1 MRLSYLR
8 NRAHFLNYNRV
19 VNRTGEK
26 RALLKSLIAL
36 LLVIGCLWASQWQYH
51 RGQDRSS
58 RNATIEAH
66 VNIPAED
73 LESLKSDVE
82 LNEWRAV
89 KTSGTFDADTQILLR
104 NRYFEGKY
112 GYAVLTRFTTKSGD
126 SIWVDRGWVAAGAS
140 ATVAPVTPK
149 VPTGLV
155 SITAR
160 LRLDSSLPSGSFF
173 ALPVNRDGD
182 LISKL
187 NAQSGS
193 ASENYYLDLISG
205 SDPLLTPNAPA
216 EIPSLS
222 DGPHLAYAVQWILF
236 AGLVI
241 YGRYLI
247 RKMDLTSG
255 EVLPSKEL

>member
-1 MRLSYLR
+1 VKRS
-8 NRAHFLNYNRV
+8 
-19 VNRTGEK
+19 GEK
-26 RALLKSLIAL
+26 HSIFKSLVAILLIA
-36 LLVIGCLWASQWQYH
+36 GCLWASQWQFH
-51 RGQDRSS
+51 RGEDRKA
-58 RNATIEAH
+58 RNNTIEEH
-66 VNIPAED
+66 IKIPE
-73 LESLKSDVE
+73 VE
-82 LNEWRAV
+82 LTTLTSNVKLHEWRSVTA
-89 KTSGTFDADTQILLR
+89 TGRFDADEQILLR

-112 GYAVLTRFTTKSGD
+112 GYAVLTRFTTEGGD

-140 ATVAPVTPK
+140 ATIAPETPP

-155 SITAR
+155 SIIAR
-160 LRLDSSLPSGSFF
+160 LRLDYSLPSGSFF
-173 ALPVNRDGD
+173 ALPINRDGE

-193 ASENYYLDLISG
+193 SSEDYYLDLVSG
-205 SDPLLTPNAPA
+205 SVPDLTPTAPA
-216 EIPSLS
+216 QIPSLS

-236 AGLVI
+236 AGLVV

>member
-1 MRLSYLR
+1 M
-8 NRAHFLNYNRV
+8 NRS
-19 VNRTGEK
+19 GEK
-26 RALLKSLIAL
+26 RAALKSLVAILLIA
-36 LLVIGCLWASQWQYH
+36 GCLWASQWQYH
-51 RGQDRSS
+51 RGEDRKT
-58 RNATIEAH
+58 RNDNIESQ
-66 VNIPAED
+66 IKFPAVD
-73 LESLKSDVE
+73 LLTLSSDV
-82 LNEWRAV
+82 NAHEWRTV
-89 KTSGTFDADTQILLR
+89 TTSGTFDANQQILLR

-112 GYAVLTRFTTKSGD
+112 GYAVLTRFTTDGGD

-140 ATVAPVTPK
+140 ATVAPETPS
-149 VPTGLV
+149 VPRGVV

-173 ALPVNRDGD
+173 ALPINRDGD

-193 ASENYYLDLISG
+193 DSEDYYLDLISG
-205 SDPLLTPNAPA
+205 SLPELTPSAPSQ
-216 EIPSLS
+216 IPSLS

-236 AGLVI
+236 AGLVV

>member
-1 MRLSYLR
+1 MIRS
-8 NRAHFLNYNRV
+8 
-19 VNRTGEK
+19 GEK
-26 RALLKSLIAL
+26 RAILKSLVAILLIA
-36 LLVIGCLWASQWQYH
+36 GCLWASQWQYH
-51 RGQDRSS
+51 RGEDRKN
-58 RNATIEAH
+58 RNDNIESQ
-66 VNIPAED
+66 IKFPAVD
-73 LESLKSDVE
+73 LLSLSSDV
-82 LNEWRAV
+82 NAHEWRTV
-89 KTSGTFDADTQILLR
+89 TTSGTFDANQQILLR

-112 GYAVLTRFTTKSGD
+112 GYAVLTRFTTDGGD

-140 ATVAPVTPK
+140 ATVAPETPS
-149 VPTGLV
+149 VPRGVV

-173 ALPVNRDGD
+173 ALPVNRNGD

-193 ASENYYLDLISG
+193 DSEDYYLDLISG
-205 SDPLLTPNAPA
+205 SLPELTPSAPSQ
-216 EIPSLS
+216 IPSLS

-236 AGLVI
+236 AGLVV

>member
-1 MRLSYLR
+1 VAIL
-8 NRAHFLNYNRV
+8 
-19 VNRTGEK
+19 
-26 RALLKSLIAL
+26 LIA
-36 LLVIGCLWASQWQYH
+36 GCLWASQWQYH
-51 RGQDRSS
+51 RGEDRKT
-58 RNATIEAH
+58 RNDTIESQ
-66 VNIPAED
+66 IKLPAVD
-73 LESLKSDVE
+73 LLTLSSDV
-82 LNEWRAV
+82 NAHEWRTV
-89 KTSGTFDADTQILLR
+89 TTSGTFDANQQILLR

-112 GYAVLTRFTTKSGD
+112 GYAVLTRFTTDGGD

-140 ATVAPVTPK
+140 ATVAPKTPS
-149 VPTGLV
+149 VPRGVV

-173 ALPVNRDGD
+173 ALPINRDGD

-193 ASENYYLDLISG
+193 DSEDYYLDLISG
-205 SDPLLTPNAPA
+205 SLPELTPSAPSQ
-216 EIPSLS
+216 IPSLS

-236 AGLVI
+236 AGLVV

>member
-1 MRLSYLR
+1 VKRS
-8 NRAHFLNYNRV
+8 
-19 VNRTGEK
+19 GEK
-26 RALLKSLIAL
+26 HSIFKSLVAILLIA
-36 LLVIGCLWASQWQYH
+36 GCLWASQWQFH
-51 RGQDRSS
+51 RGEDRKA
-58 RNATIEAH
+58 RNNTIEEH
-66 VNIPAED
+66 IKIPE
-73 LESLKSDVE
+73 VE
-82 LNEWRAV
+82 LTTLTSNVKLHEWRSVTA
-89 KTSGTFDADTQILLR
+89 TGRFDANEQILLR

-112 GYAVLTRFTTKSGD
+112 GYAVLTRFTTEGGD

-140 ATVAPVTPK
+140 ATIAPETPP

-155 SITAR
+155 SIIAR
-160 LRLDSSLPSGSFF
+160 LRLDYSLPSGSFF
-173 ALPVNRDGD
+173 ALPINRDGE

-193 ASENYYLDLISG
+193 SSEDYYLDLVSG
-205 SDPLLTPNAPA
+205 SVPDLTPTAPA
-216 EIPSLS
+216 QIPSLS

-236 AGLVI
+236 AGLVV

>member
-1 MRLSYLR
+1 MIRS
-8 NRAHFLNYNRV
+8 
-19 VNRTGEK
+19 GEK
-26 RALLKSLIAL
+26 NAILKSLIAIL
-36 LLVIGCLWASQWQYH
+36 LIIGCLWASQWQFH
-51 RGQDRSS
+51 RGQDRSA
-58 RNATIEAH
+58 RDATIEAR
-66 VNIPAED
+66 VDIPAVD
-73 LESLKSDVE
+73 LSTLKSNVKE
-82 LNEWRAV
+82 NEWRAI
-89 KTSGTFDADTQILLR
+89 TTTGSFDAEEQILLR

-112 GYAVLTRFTTKSGD
+112 GYAVLTRFTTESGD

-140 ATVAPVTPK
+140 ATVVPETPE

-155 SITAR
+155 TITAR

-173 ALPVNRDGD
+173 ALPLNRDED
-182 LISKL
+182 LVSKL
-187 NAQSGS
+187 NAQSGL

-205 SDPLLTPNAPA
+205 SVASLTPAAPA

-236 AGLVI
+236 AGLVV

-247 RKMDLTSG
+247 RKMDLVGG

>member
-1 MRLSYLR
+1 
-8 NRAHFLNYNRV
+8 
-19 VNRTGEK
+19 VNRSGEK
-26 RALLKSLIAL
+26 RAALKSLVAILLIA
-36 LLVIGCLWASQWQYH
+36 GCLWASQWQYH
-51 RGQDRSS
+51 RGEDRKT
-58 RNATIEAH
+58 RNDTIESQ
-66 VNIPAED
+66 IKFPAVD
-73 LESLKSDVE
+73 LLTLSSDV
-82 LNEWRAV
+82 NAHEWRTV
-89 KTSGTFDADTQILLR
+89 TTSGTFDANQQILLR

-112 GYAVLTRFTTKSGD
+112 GYAVLTRFTTDGGD

-140 ATVAPVTPK
+140 ATVAPETPS
-149 VPTGLV
+149 VPRGVV

-173 ALPVNRDGD
+173 ALPINRDGD

-193 ASENYYLDLISG
+193 DSEDYYLDLISG
-205 SDPLLTPNAPA
+205 SLPELTPSAPSQ
-216 EIPSLS
+216 IPSLS

-236 AGLVI
+236 AGLVV

>member
-1 MRLSYLR
+1 VIRS
-8 NRAHFLNYNRV
+8 
-19 VNRTGEK
+19 GEK
-26 RALLKSLIAL
+26 NALFKSLIAIL
-36 LLVIGCLWASQWQYH
+36 LIAGCLWASQWQFH
-51 RGQDRSS
+51 RGQDRSA
-58 RNATIEAH
+58 RNATIEERID
-66 VNIPAED
+66 IPAAD
-73 LESLKSDVE
+73 LNLLKSTVKE
-82 LNEWRAV
+82 NEWRAI
-89 KTSGTFDADTQILLR
+89 TTTGAFDANQQILLR

-112 GYAVLTRFTTKSGD
+112 GYAVLTRFTTESGD

-140 ATVAPVTPK
+140 ATVAPETPS
-149 VPTGLV
+149 VPAGIV

-173 ALPVNRDGD
+173 ALPINRDGE

-193 ASENYYLDLISG
+193 ASEDYYLDLISG
-205 SDPLLTPNAPA
+205 SLPSLTPSAPA

-236 AGLVI
+236 AGLVV

>member
-1 MRLSYLR
+1 MIRS
-8 NRAHFLNYNRV
+8 
-19 VNRTGEK
+19 GEK
-26 RALLKSLIAL
+26 RAVLKSLVAILLIA
-36 LLVIGCLWASQWQYH
+36 GCLWASQWQYH
-51 RGQDRSS
+51 RGEDRKT
-58 RNATIEAH
+58 RNDNIETQ
-66 VNIPAED
+66 IKFPAVD
-73 LESLKSDVE
+73 LLTLSSDV
-82 LNEWRAV
+82 NAHEWRTV
-89 KTSGTFDADTQILLR
+89 TTSGTFDANQQILLR

-112 GYAVLTRFTTKSGD
+112 GYAVLTRFTTDGGD

-140 ATVAPVTPK
+140 ATVAPETPS
-149 VPTGLV
+149 VPRGVV

-173 ALPVNRDGD
+173 ALPINRDGD

-193 ASENYYLDLISG
+193 DSEDYYLDLISG
-205 SDPLLTPNAPA
+205 SLPELTPSAPSQ
-216 EIPSLS
+216 IPSLS

-236 AGLVI
+236 AGLVV

>member
-1 MRLSYLR
+1 MIRS
-8 NRAHFLNYNRV
+8 
-19 VNRTGEK
+19 GEK
-26 RALLKSLIAL
+26 RAVLKSLVAILLIA
-36 LLVIGCLWASQWQYH
+36 GCLWASQWQYH
-51 RGQDRSS
+51 RGEDRKT
-58 RNATIEAH
+58 RNDNIESQ
-66 VNIPAED
+66 IKFPAVD
-73 LESLKSDVE
+73 LLTLSSDV
-82 LNEWRAV
+82 NAHEWRTV
-89 KTSGTFDADTQILLR
+89 TTSGTFDANQQILLR

-112 GYAVLTRFTTKSGD
+112 GYAVLTRFTTDGGD

-140 ATVAPVTPK
+140 ATVAPETPS
-149 VPTGLV
+149 VPRGVV

-173 ALPVNRDGD
+173 ALPINRDGD

-193 ASENYYLDLISG
+193 DSEDYYLDLISG
-205 SDPLLTPNAPA
+205 SLPELTPSAPSQ
-216 EIPSLS
+216 IPSLS

-236 AGLVI
+236 AGLVV

-247 RKMDLTSG
+247 RKMDLTGG

>member
-1 MRLSYLR
+1 VIRS
-8 NRAHFLNYNRV
+8 
-19 VNRTGEK
+19 GEK
-26 RALLKSLIAL
+26 NAILKSLIAIL
-36 LLVIGCLWASQWQYH
+36 LIIGCLWASQWQFH
-51 RGQDRSS
+51 RGQDRSA
-58 RNATIEAH
+58 RNATIEAR
-66 VNIPAED
+66 VDIPAVD
-73 LESLKSDVE
+73 LSTLKSNVKE
-82 LNEWRAV
+82 NEWRAI
-89 KTSGTFDADTQILLR
+89 TTTGSFDAEEQILLR

-112 GYAVLTRFTTKSGD
+112 GYAVLTRFTTESGD

-140 ATVAPVTPK
+140 ATVVPETPE

-155 SITAR
+155 TITAR

-173 ALPVNRDGD
+173 ALPLNRDDD
-182 LISKL
+182 LVSKL
-187 NAQSGS
+187 NAQSGL

-205 SDPLLTPNAPA
+205 SVPSLTPAAPA

-236 AGLVI
+236 AGLVV

-247 RKMDLTSG
+247 RKVDLVGG

>member
-1 MRLSYLR
+1 MKRS
-8 NRAHFLNYNRV
+8 
-19 VNRTGEK
+19 GEK
-26 RALLKSLIAL
+26 HSIFKSLVAILLIA
-36 LLVIGCLWASQWQYH
+36 GCLWASQWQFH
-51 RGQDRSS
+51 RGEDRKA
-58 RNATIEAH
+58 RNNTIEEH
-66 VNIPAED
+66 IKFPE
-73 LESLKSDVE
+73 VE
-82 LNEWRAV
+82 LTTLTSNVKLHEWRSVTA
-89 KTSGTFDADTQILLR
+89 TGRFDANEQILLR

-112 GYAVLTRFTTKSGD
+112 GYAVLTRFTTEGGD

-140 ATVAPVTPK
+140 ATIAPETPP

-155 SITAR
+155 SIIAR
-160 LRLDSSLPSGSFF
+160 LRLDYSLPSGSFF
-173 ALPVNRDGD
+173 ALPINRDGE

-193 ASENYYLDLISG
+193 SSEDYYLDLVSG
-205 SDPLLTPNAPA
+205 SVPDLTPTAPA
-216 EIPSLS
+216 QIPSLS

-236 AGLVI
+236 AGLVV

>member
-1 MRLSYLR
+1 VIRS
-8 NRAHFLNYNRV
+8 
-19 VNRTGEK
+19 GEK
-26 RALLKSLIAL
+26 NAIFKSLIAIL
-36 LLVIGCLWASQWQYH
+36 LIAGCLWASQWQFH
-51 RGQDRSS
+51 RGQDRSA
-58 RNATIEAH
+58 RNATIEERIE
-66 VNIPAED
+66 IPTAELD
-73 LESLKSDVE
+73 VLKSAVKE
-82 LNEWRAV
+82 NEWRSI
-89 KTSGTFDADTQILLR
+89 TTTGTFDADQQILLR

-112 GYAVLTRFTTKSGD
+112 GYAVLTRFTTESGD

-140 ATVAPVTPK
+140 ATIAPETPP

-155 SITAR
+155 SIVAR

-173 ALPVNRDGD
+173 ALPINRDGE

-193 ASENYYLDLISG
+193 ASEDYYLDLISG
-205 SDPLLTPNAPA
+205 SVPELTPVAPA
-216 EIPSLS
+216 QIPSLS

-236 AGLVI
+236 AGLVV

>member
-1 MRLSYLR
+1 MIRS
-8 NRAHFLNYNRV
+8 
-19 VNRTGEK
+19 GEK
-26 RALLKSLIAL
+26 NAIFKSLIAIL
-36 LLVIGCLWASQWQYH
+36 LITGCLWASQWQFH
-51 RGQDRSS
+51 RGEDRSA
-58 RNATIEAH
+58 RNATIEERID
-66 VNIPAED
+66 IPTAE
-73 LESLKSDVE
+73 LEVLKSAVKE
-82 LNEWRAV
+82 NEWRSI
-89 KTSGTFDADTQILLR
+89 TTTGTFDADQQILLR

-112 GYAVLTRFTTKSGD
+112 GYAVLTRFTTESGD

-140 ATVAPVTPK
+140 ATVAPETPP

-173 ALPVNRDGD
+173 ALPINRDGE

-193 ASENYYLDLISG
+193 ASEDYYLDLVSG
-205 SDPLLTPNAPA
+205 SVPALTPTAPA
-216 EIPSLS
+216 QIPSLS

-236 AGLVI
+236 AGLVV

>member
-1 MRLSYLR
+1 MIRS
-8 NRAHFLNYNRV
+8 
-19 VNRTGEK
+19 GEK
-26 RALLKSLIAL
+26 NAILKSLVAIL
-36 LLVIGCLWASQWQYH
+36 LIIGCLWASQWQFH
-51 RGQDRSS
+51 RGQDRSA
-58 RNATIEAH
+58 RNATIEAR
-66 VNIPAED
+66 VDIPAVD
-73 LESLKSDVE
+73 LSTLKSNVKE
-82 LNEWRAV
+82 NEWRAIS
-89 KTSGTFDADTQILLR
+89 TTGSFDAEEQILLR

-112 GYAVLTRFTTKSGD
+112 GYAVLTRFTTESGD

-140 ATVAPVTPK
+140 ATVVPETPE

-155 SITAR
+155 TITAR

-173 ALPVNRDGD
+173 ALPLNRDDD
-182 LISKL
+182 LVSKL
-187 NAQSGS
+187 NAQSGL

-205 SDPLLTPNAPA
+205 SVPSLTPAAPA

-236 AGLVI
+236 AGLVV

-247 RKMDLTSG
+247 RKMDLVGG

>member
-1 MRLSYLR
+1 VKRS
-8 NRAHFLNYNRV
+8 
-19 VNRTGEK
+19 GEK
-26 RALLKSLIAL
+26 HSIFKSLVAILLIA
-36 LLVIGCLWASQWQYH
+36 GCLWASQWQFH
-51 RGQDRSS
+51 RGEDRKA
-58 RNATIEAH
+58 RNNTIEEH
-66 VNIPAED
+66 IKFPE
-73 LESLKSDVE
+73 VE
-82 LNEWRAV
+82 LTTLTSNVKLHEWRSVTA
-89 KTSGTFDADTQILLR
+89 TGRFDANEQILLR

-112 GYAVLTRFTTKSGD
+112 GYAVLTRFTTEGGD

-140 ATVAPVTPK
+140 ATIAPETPP

-155 SITAR
+155 SIIAR

-173 ALPVNRDGD
+173 ALPINRDGE

-193 ASENYYLDLISG
+193 SSEDYDLDLVSG
-205 SDPLLTPNAPA
+205 SVPDLTPTAPA
-216 EIPSLS
+216 QIPSLS

-236 AGLVI
+236 AGLVV